1 MLLQVWS
8 RHGSSWQAGRQKQW
22 YHPHKSR
29 APAMHRDLQ
38 AGHQEGLA
46 LGFLMKK
53 CEGTCRAGVEM
64 RGQGMGENGNG
75 SAT

>member
-1 MLLQVWS
+1 
-8 RHGSSWQAGRQKQW
+8 
-22 YHPHKSR
+22 
-29 APAMHRDLQ
+29 MHRDLQ

-64 RGQGMGENGNG
+64 RGQGMGENGSG